1 MLHDLKQHGASMR
14 LTDLLRPEQIILGLR
29 AADKGAAIA
38 DIAKRAAAHL
48 PVEASVIHAA
58 LAAREALGSTG
69 FGRGFAL
76 PHVRLEGLPSMFG
89 LLVRLAKP
97 IEYEAIDQTPVDV
110 LFLLLIPVDKGTE
123 HVKALAAV
131 SRSMREE
138 TVMRTV
144 RKAASG
150 AALFDAL
157 EAAGN

>member
-1 MLHDLKQHGASMR
+1 MR

-38 DIAKRAAAHL
+38 EIAKRAASHL
-48 PVEASVIHAA
+48 PIETAVIQAA

-76 PHVRLEGLPSMFG
+76 PHVRLEGLSSMFG
-89 LLVRLAKP
+89 LLVRLARP
-97 IEYEAIDQTPVDV
+97 IEYDAIDQKPVDV
-110 LFLLLIPVDKGTE
+110 LFLLLIPVDTGTD

-138 TVMRTV
+138 TIMKAV
-144 RKAASG
+144 RKAGSG

-157 EAAGN
+157 EAGGH

>member
-14 LTDLLRPEQIILGLR
+14 LTDLIRPEQIILGLR
-29 AADKGAAIA
+29 AADKGTAIA
-38 DIAKRAAAHL
+38 EIAKRAAAHL
-48 PVEASVIHAA
+48 PVEATVIQAA

-76 PHVRLEGLPSMFG
+76 PHVRLERLPAMFG

-97 IEYEAIDQTPVDV
+97 IEYDAIDQKPIDV

-131 SRSMREE
+131 SRAMREE
-138 TVMRTV
+138 TIMKAV
-144 RKAASG
+144 RKAGSG

-157 EAAGN
+157 EAAGS

>member
-1 MLHDLKQHGASMR
+1 MR

-29 AADKGAAIA
+29 AVDKAWAIA
-38 DIAKRAAAHL
+38 EIARRAAGHL

-76 PHVRLEGLPSMFG
+76 PHVRLEGLQSMFG

-97 IEYEAIDQTPVDV
+97 IEYDAIDQKPVDV
-110 LFLLLIPVDKGTE
+110 LFLLLIPVNKGTE

-131 SRSMREE
+131 SRSMRDE
-138 TVMRTV
+138 TVMAAV
-144 RKAASG
+144 RKAESA

-157 EAAGN
+157 VAGGH